1 MSDERRK
8 KLEAIRK
15 RKNEFQKLLDAQISQ
30 KAQTNPAIPEPSSI
44 NSSSRLETSSSETS
58 SAPPSKPISTN
69 PSFRPLPIKRISM
82 QNEKIFSIKIK
93 KINESLR
100 TCKSEHHIKGI
111 SKDRKTEET
120 QYVLPKEF
128 EEEMKQEELLIQQNE
143 KAKRS
148 SSIYAAKRSSVVQ
161 STAKDKW
168 GKVKLLQLTKNKF
181 KEELKN
187 AEEKNKFYK
196 NNETNLKNY
205 LDHKFAIMNQ
215 ALSANDIFDICN
227 TYYNEEETNLN
238 ISRKTLAT
246 HLYDLY
252 DDQSSGRIVTAL
264 DWSPNQNDLFLAA
277 FSGTEDF
284 TQQSGLIQLWSLSNR
299 KIPDYVI
306 NYQTEITSAIFYKDN
321 PNLVIGGSMTGQ
333 ILLWDI
339 KSGKA
344 VPEQKSPLGI
354 GAMKDEKDKDIREEK
369 DNNLH
374 KFPVYC
380 LAVVGNDKNI
390 ISLSTDGVL
399 CEWSLSNLSKP
410 LNKYNISM
418 IRNDTQQQQDSL
430 NEIGPLCI
438 GTCQNKNLNEF
449 IIGCDRN
456 DIYNI
461 RLQDK
466 DYDILN
472 SFSGNKAPIFC
483 VCPHPTTGDNSPDF
497 SDLFLSC
504 GADWTTKLWSTNLSD
519 IPLLSFNQSKDYV
532 YSAKWHPINPYIFA
546 TGDGSGYIDLWD
558 LNRDMEIPTFRYDL
572 KNAINK
578 LAWSYDGKK
587 LAAGDINGHIAI
599 FSSEKD
605 VINVKNED
613 VNKFHN
619 KIETIKENCIKKLNK
634 NLENN

>member
-1 MSDERRK
+1 MRTKNINLK
-8 KLEAIRK
+8 KKIDLLLSP
-15 RKNEFQKLLDAQISQ
+15 NEVNK
-30 KAQTNPAIPEPSSI
+30 
-44 NSSSRLETSSSETS
+44 
-58 SAPPSKPISTN
+58 
-69 PSFRPLPIKRISM
+69 IKE
-82 QNEKIFSIKIK
+82 QKIK
-93 KINESLR
+93 KSIDEFWALNKKKLLKYSLSDNDVNIN
-100 TCKSEHHIKGI
+100 TKSNKNKIMKTDISYNDNLKEKIK
-111 SKDRKTEET
+111 
-120 QYVLPKEF
+120 
-128 EEEMKQEELLIQQNE
+128 NE
-143 KAKRS
+143 KLKE
-148 SSIYAAKRSSVVQ
+148 YE
-161 STAKDKW
+161 
-168 GKVKLLQLTKNKF
+168 LYTKK
-181 KEELKN
+181 KN
-187 AEEKNKFYK
+187 YSE
-196 NNETNLKNY
+196 NLKNLNLDINKY
-205 LDHKFAIMNQ
+205 LPPLPLFNVQEKEI
-215 ALSANDIFDICN
+215 LS
-227 TYYNEEETNLN
+227 
-238 ISRKTLAT
+238 
-246 HLYDLY
+246 
-252 DDQSSGRIVTAL
+252 
-264 DWSPNQNDLFLAA
+264 
-277 FSGTEDF
+277 
-284 TQQSGLIQLWSLSNR
+284 
-299 KIPDYVI
+299 KILPSK
-306 NYQTEITSAIFYKDN
+306 EIKKY
-321 PNLVIGGSMTGQ
+321 
-333 ILLWDI
+333 
-339 KSGKA
+339 
-344 VPEQKSPLGI
+344 
-354 GAMKDEKDKDIREEK
+354 EKRYEYAEIEK

-472 SFSGNKAPIFC
+472 SFSSNKAPIFC

>member
-1 MSDERRK
+1 MADERKRRIEEIRARK
-8 KLEAIRK
+8 NQFKKMLEAIPG
-15 RKNEFQKLLDAQISQ
+15 DSS
-30 KAQTNPAIPEPSSI
+30 NPAIPEKPI
-44 NSSSRLETSSSETS
+44 ETSSSHTETS
-58 SAPPSKPISTN
+58 NSNSASTSTTISTN
-69 PSFRPLPIKRISM
+69 PSFRQKKRTTIKNDIILGI
-82 QNEKIFSIKIK
+82 QK
-93 KINESLR
+93 KKLNESLR
-100 TCKSEHHIKGI
+100 PCKSEHYIRGI
-111 SKDRKTEET
+111 PKNRITEAT
-120 QYVLPKEF
+120 QYEF
-128 EEEMKQEELLIQQNE
+128 EEEKKQDDSIKKQDD
-143 KAKRS
+143 KSKRA
-148 SSIYAAKRSSVVQ
+148 SIMAAAKRSSVASSVG
-161 STAKDKW
+161 KEKW
-168 GKVKLLQLTKNKF
+168 NKLKLIQFGKNK
-181 KEELKN
+181 LKQEIKN
-187 AEEKNKFYK
+187 IEEKNKFYAK
-196 NNETNLKNY
+196 NETNLRNY
-205 LDHKFAIMNQ
+205 LDHKFALMNQ